1 MFKTKNKS
9 SILSKMLFESDLQQI
24 YKILKENEKQIEDKP
39 DSDNFLNNGIDIN
52 LGKNVKLNLSPKIQ
66 EKILE
71 KAQDVLKDFDF
82 NFQLYDNNDTQ
93 KFTKNFLQTWKEEIG
108 VDTLQNSF
116 FNLLTPTFK
125 IKLGEDHAIKSIE
138 IDLYRIKNDLGNDEA
153 GVLFKFQI

>member
-1 MFKTKNKS
+1 MKKS
-9 SILSKMLFESDLQQI
+9 TLNQILFESNLQQI
-24 YKILKENEKQIEDKP
+24 YKILKENEKKINEDENN
-39 DSDNFLNNGIDIN
+39 SNNFLKDQIDIN

-82 NFQLYDNNDTQ
+82 NFQLYDNTDTQ
-93 KFTKNFLQTWKEEIG
+93 KFTKSFLQTWKEEIG

-125 IKLGEDHAIKSIE
+125 IKLDKDHAIKSIE

>member
-1 MFKTKNKS
+1 MKKKETLRQ
-9 SILSKMLFESDLQQI
+9 ILFESNLQQI
-24 YKILKENEKQIEDKP
+24 HKMLKENEKQINDNS
-39 DSDNFLNNGIDIN
+39 DSDNFLNNGVDIN
-52 LGKNVKLNLSPKIQ
+52 LGKNIKLNLSPKIQ

-82 NFQLYDNNDTQ
+82 NFQLYDNTQ
-93 KFTKNFLQTWKEEIG
+93 TQEFTKSFLQTWKEEIG

>member
-1 MFKTKNKS
+1 MKKS
-9 SILSKMLFESDLQQI
+9 TLNQILFESNLQQI
-24 YKILKENEKQIEDKP
+24 YKILKENEKQINDNS
-39 DSDNFLNNGIDIN
+39 DSDNFLNNDVDIN

-71 KAQDVLKDFDF
+71 TTQDVLKDFDF
-82 NFQLYDNNDTQ
+82 NFQLHNSTDTQ
-93 KFTKNFLQTWKEEIG
+93 KFTQDFLQTWKEEIG

-125 IKLGEDHAIKSIE
+125 IKLDKDRAIKSIE

>member
-1 MFKTKNKS
+1 MIKQKNILNNNLTK
-9 SILSKMLFESDLQQI
+9 ILFESNNKQI
-24 YKILKENEKQIEDKP
+24 INFIKENS
-39 DSDNFLNNGIDIN
+39 DSEHFLNNEININ

-82 NFQLYDNNDTQ
+82 NFQLYDNTDTRE
-93 KFTKNFLQTWKEEIG
+93 FTKSFLQTWKEEIG

-125 IKLGEDHAIKSIE
+125 IKLDKDHAIKSIE

>member
-1 MFKTKNKS
+1 MIKQKNILNNNLTK
-9 SILSKMLFESDLQQI
+9 ILFESNNKQI
-24 YKILKENEKQIEDKP
+24 INFIKENS
-39 DSDNFLNNGIDIN
+39 DSENFLNNEIDIN

-82 NFQLYDNNDTQ
+82 NFQLYDNTDTRE
-93 KFTKNFLQTWKEEIG
+93 FTKSFLQTWKEEIG

-125 IKLGEDHAIKSIE
+125 IKLDKDHAIKSIE

>member
-1 MFKTKNKS
+1 
-9 SILSKMLFESDLQQI
+9 
-24 YKILKENEKQIEDKP
+24 KENEKKINEDENN
-39 DSDNFLNNGIDIN
+39 SNNFLKDQIDIN

-82 NFQLYDNNDTQ
+82 NFQLYDNTDTRE
-93 KFTKNFLQTWKEEIG
+93 FTKNFLQTWKEEIG

-116 FNLLTPTFK
+116 FNLLTPNFK

>member
-1 MFKTKNKS
+1 MKKKETLRQ
-9 SILSKMLFESDLQQI
+9 ILFESNLQQI
-24 YKILKENEKQIEDKP
+24 HKTLKENEKQINDNS
-39 DSDNFLNNGIDIN
+39 DSGNFLNNQIDIN

-82 NFQLYDNNDTQ
+82 NFQLYDNTDTRE
-93 KFTKNFLQTWKEEIG
+93 FTKNFLQTWKEEIG

-125 IKLGEDHAIKSIE
+125 IKLDKDRAIKSIE

>member
-1 MFKTKNKS
+1 MIKQKNILNNNLTK
-9 SILSKMLFESDLQQI
+9 ILFESNNKQI
-24 YKILKENEKQIEDKP
+24 INFIKENS
-39 DSDNFLNNGIDIN
+39 DSEHFLNNEIDIN

-82 NFQLYDNNDTQ
+82 NFQLYDNTDTRE
-93 KFTKNFLQTWKEEIG
+93 FTKSFLQTWKEEIG

-125 IKLGEDHAIKSIE
+125 IKLDKDHAIKSIE

>member
-1 MFKTKNKS
+1 MLKTKNKS
-9 SILSKMLFESDLQQI
+9 SILLKMLFESDLQQI
-24 YKILKENEKQIEDKP
+24 YKTLKENEKQIEDKP
-39 DSDNFLNNGIDIN
+39 DSDNFLNNGVDIN

-125 IKLGEDHAIKSIE
+125 IKLDEDHTIKSIE

>member
-1 MFKTKNKS
+1 MKKS
-9 SILSKMLFESDLQQI
+9 TLNQILFESNLQQI
-24 YKILKENEKQIEDKP
+24 HKILKENEKQINDNS
-39 DSDNFLNNGIDIN
+39 DSDNFLNNEVDIN
-52 LGKNVKLNLSPKIQ
+52 LGKNIKLNLSPKIQ

-82 NFQLYDNNDTQ
+82 NFQLYDNTQ
-93 KFTKNFLQTWKEEIG
+93 TQEFTKSFLQTWKEEIG

-125 IKLGEDHAIKSIE
+125 IKLGEDHSVKSIE